1 MSRSAEKKIYELNWD
16 VPTQVRGGAGPI
28 VVAGGGANQRH
39 ADDQITS
46 KKAEVGMEVGTAG
59 TIGAAG
65 AEGAGAP
72 DVGKKR
78 GRAPAKTAAPAARD
92 PLAEMRTAE
101 DMLQDIFDGKG
112 GKGAKGAKE

>member
-1 MSRSAEKKIYELNWD
+1 
-16 VPTQVRGGAGPI
+16 
-28 VVAGGGANQRH
+28 
-39 ADDQITS
+39 
-46 KKAEVGMEVGTAG
+46 MEVETAG
-59 TIGAAG
+59 TIGADGAAGTAG